1 MPKGRSLDRPFSYLE
16 IKMARIGKFLA
27 FIDRAS
33 DFSGLLSMLMLGCL
47 VASMIYEVVARYVFG
62 TPTLWAFDI
71 SYMLNGSIFLMGAGY
86 ALKADAHVRIDF
98 LSSRMSPR
106 KQQLL
111 NTIVYA
117 LVLAPIFACF
127 TYIAGVRAYK
137 ALQTSEVEMVS
148 PWAPLMWPFYSA
160 IALGLLFMT
169 LQLACEAVR
178 FARDEKKPGT
188 TGHELQETEAL

>member
-1 MPKGRSLDRPFSYLE
+1 
-16 IKMARIGKFLA
+16 MARMRNVLA
-27 FIDRAS
+27 IIDKVS
-33 DFSGLLSMLMLGCL
+33 DFSGFVSMLMLGCL

-98 LSSRMSPR
+98 LSSRMPMR
-106 KQQLL
+106 TQQAL
-111 NTIVYA
+111 NAAVYA
-117 LVLAPIFACF
+117 LVLAPIFASF
-127 TYIAGVRAYK
+127 TYVAIGRAYK
-137 ALQTSEVEMVS
+137 ALRTSEVEMVS

-160 IALGLLFMT
+160 IALGLFFMT
-169 LQLACEAVR
+169 LQLVCEATR
-178 FARDEKKPGT
+178 FAWDGKKPGT